1 MKSARSL
8 ATFPNALKGFLRPRD
23 RAAVAAKIRALDE
36 AFEREL
42 LWADAIAA
50 ARRGEAMTIEELR
63 ELLQDADEL
72 LRQAI
77 QHQRG
82 IGIDAGNSAATLRRQ
97 TEQKIALVRDVLAKV
112 PIRTATKK

>member
-8 ATFPNALKGFLRPRD
+8 ATSANALEGFLRPRD
-23 RAAVAAKIRALDE
+23 RAAVAAKIRALHE
-36 AFEREL
+36 AFDREL
-42 LWADAIAA
+42 LWAEAIAA

-112 PIRTATKK
+112 PIRTRAKK